1 MTSLS
6 CADSFASIAAIAFSI
21 VRARLPSNVTVPARA
36 SSTRV
41 LTSSWARSGSVC
53 FVAETT

>member
-6 CADSFASIAAIAFSI
+6 WADSVASIAAIAFSI
-21 VRARLPSNVTVPARA
+21 VRVRLRSNVIVPASA
-36 SSTRV
+36 CSTSV

-53 FVAETT
+53 LVAETT

>member
-6 CADSFASIAAIAFSI
+6 WADSVASIAEIAFSI
-21 VRARLPSNVTVPARA
+21 VRVRLRSNVIVPARA
-36 SSTRV
+36 CSISV

-53 FVAETT
+53 LVAETT